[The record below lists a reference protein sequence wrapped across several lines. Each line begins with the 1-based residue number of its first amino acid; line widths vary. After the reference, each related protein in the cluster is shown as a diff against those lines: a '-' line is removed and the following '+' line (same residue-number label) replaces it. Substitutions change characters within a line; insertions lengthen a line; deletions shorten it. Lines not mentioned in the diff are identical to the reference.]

1 MLSENQLVQAFDAE
15 RNGIKFPIDFEAA
28 WRKLGY
34 SRKDNAKRAILG
46 KLIENEDYII
56 DSSIVRNRPTTVLP
70 GSPEYAALSKAE
82 VIYLSCDGYDHF
94 CMLSDTPEGREERK
108 RFIEYKKA
116 YLASLER
123 ALLSAA
129 SSEVE
134 ALKEE
139 NAQLRQTIGAT
150 ISDRLEFPYSSKQL
164 QRDSR
169 IVNHSHVVASIKRDF
184 VKDKDY
190 QEVEGQIFITEQLYT
205 CFMVTFRSEKGAD
218 ISVLPNILII
228 ATKFF
233 FQFQQAR
240 SKKNSRTAQSDSQ
253 YEQLSIL

>member
-1 MLSENQLVQAFDAE
+1 MLAENQLKYVQVESNTALIDSRVYCRDIIEVHHGDWIQNVVKKHKSSVEAKFGTLRFQNGAVLSHDGVANNTEKYVLLTEAQCNAFLSLS
-15 RNGIKFPIDFEAA
+15 RNSEKIIEKKLDLIADFE
-28 WRKLGY
+28 R
-34 SRKDNAKRAILG
+34 AKARI
-46 KLIENEDYII
+46 
-56 DSSIVRNRPTTVLP
+56 
-70 GSPEYAALSKAE
+70 
-82 VIYLSCDGYDHF
+82 
-94 CMLSDTPEGREERK
+94 RE
-108 RFIEYKKA
+108 
-116 YLASLER
+116 SLER
-123 ALLSAA
+123 ALLG
-129 SSEVE
+129 ETNPELE
-134 ALKEE
+134 ALKQE

-205 CFMVTFRSEKGAD
+205 CFMLTFRSEKGAD
-218 ISVLPNILII
+218 ISVLPSILTI

-253 YEQLSIL
+253 HEQLSLL